1 MQVGSHVNKTRE
13 SKILPISRPWLPKIT
28 TLFPGLRTT
37 LLSILCRTVD
47 SSRSYSEKELNEI
60 RIRTYLLTKDER
72 GDPAFSPS
80 FFMPYGRGGGELIED
95 PYEEERKADA
105 GRHGSTTTGRIIPRL
120 NVLIPDH
127 QGTGSVYIGP

>member
-1 MQVGSHVNKTRE
+1 MEIRRFHLAS
-13 SKILPISRPWLPKIT
+13 S
-28 TLFPGLRTT
+28 
-37 LLSILCRTVD
+37 CRT
-47 SSRSYSEKELNEI
+47 
-60 RIRTYLLTKDER
+60 
-72 GDPAFSPS
+72 A
-80 FFMPYGRGGGELIED
+80 GGGELIED